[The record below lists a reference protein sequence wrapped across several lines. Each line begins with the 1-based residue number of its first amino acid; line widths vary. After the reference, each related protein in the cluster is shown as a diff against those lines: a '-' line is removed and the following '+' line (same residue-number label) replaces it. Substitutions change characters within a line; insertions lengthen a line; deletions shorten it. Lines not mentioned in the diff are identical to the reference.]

1 MRGAGMCGGPA
12 FLSAAKLAASPTKEE
27 AERENHYHPSGNAV
41 PLRRD
46 TPRGQANRFH
56 PHDGFPARGPSQPD
70 ARGQTA
76 RRGRGGFD
84 FVNPTQF
91 APNEDFGRY
100 PRAFERDCEMMKDV
114 PVDLVFAP
122 EPDAMYPAGAQ
133 TWVEAT
139 EITKGL
145 CGAHRPGHFRGVTTV
160 VAKLFNIVKPH
171 YAMFGEKDF
180 QQLRAIQRMVKDLN
194 FDLEIVPMPTV
205 RESDGLAMSSRNAY
219 LSADERKRALSLSAA
234 LEAARSEFSAGAR
247 DPRALVRAACAVLS
261 ATPELRIEYIEAVDS
276 ESLASI
282 ARIERPVVVGPRHGL
297 DEA

>member
-1 MRGAGMCGGPA
+1 MEIIANPA
-12 FLSAAKLAASPTKEE
+12 DMQRHSETVRCSGKRIAFIPTMGFLHEGHLSLMHEGRRRADVVVASI
-27 AERENHYHPSGNAV
+27 
-41 PLRRD
+41 
-46 TPRGQANRFH
+46 
-56 PHDGFPARGPSQPD
+56 
-70 ARGQTA
+70 
-76 RRGRGGFD
+76 

-100 PRAFERDCEMMKDV
+100 PRAFERDCEMMREV
-114 PVDLVFAP
+114 PVDVVFAP
-122 EPDAMYPAGAQ
+122 QPAAMYGEGAQ

-139 EITKGL
+139 EITQGL

-180 QQLRAIQRMVKDLN
+180 QQLRAIQRMVRDLD

-205 RESDGLAMSSRNAY
+205 READGLAMSSRNAY
-219 LSADERKRALSLSAA
+219 LSGEERRRALSLSAA
-234 LEAARSEFSAGAR
+234 LEAARSEFAAGAR

-276 ESLASI
+276 ESLKRI
-282 ARIERPVVVGPRHGL
+282 ERIERPVVVAIAAHIGKTRLIDNAVFAP
-297 DEA
+297 AA

>member
-1 MRGAGMCGGPA
+1 MKIVKTPAEMQCRSDAIRRVGKRIAFIPTMGFLHEGHLSLMREGRRRAEVVV
-12 FLSAAKLAASPTKEE
+12 ASI
-27 AERENHYHPSGNAV
+27 
-41 PLRRD
+41 
-46 TPRGQANRFH
+46 
-56 PHDGFPARGPSQPD
+56 
-70 ARGQTA
+70 
-76 RRGRGGFD
+76 

-100 PRAFERDCEMMKDV
+100 PRAFERDCEMMTDV

-122 EPDAMYPAGAQ
+122 EPDAMYPSGAQ

-139 EITKGL
+139 DITKGL

-219 LSADERKRALSLSAA
+219 LSVDERKRALSLSAA
-234 LEAARSEFSAGAR
+234 LEAARREFSAGAR
-247 DPRALVRAACAVLS
+247 DPARAGACRMRGAERDARAPDRIHRGGRFGLSRVDRADRAACGGGNRGARGQD
-261 ATPELRIEYIEAVDS
+261 AAYRQRGLRAFTGIG
-276 ESLASI
+276 
-282 ARIERPVVVGPRHGL
+282 R
-297 DEA
+297 

>member
-1 MRGAGMCGGPA
+1 VKIVKTPAEMQCRSDAIRRAGKRIAFIPTMGFLHEGHLSLMREGRRRAEVVV
-12 FLSAAKLAASPTKEE
+12 ASI
-27 AERENHYHPSGNAV
+27 
-41 PLRRD
+41 
-46 TPRGQANRFH
+46 
-56 PHDGFPARGPSQPD
+56 
-70 ARGQTA
+70 
-76 RRGRGGFD
+76 

-100 PRAFERDCEMMKDV
+100 PRAFERDCEMMTDV

-122 EPDAMYPAGAQ
+122 EPDAMYPSGAQ

-219 LSADERKRALSLSAA
+219 LSSTEREDALALSLA
-234 LEAARSEFSAGAR
+234 LRAAREKHRA
-247 DPRALVRAACAVLS
+247 DPCCTEEVVFAATRVLKRMKGV
-261 ATPELRIEYIEAVDS
+261 AIEYVEAVDA
-276 ESLASI
+276 ETLARHPSLDRPILI
-282 ARIERPVVVGPRHGL
+282 AIAARVGKTRLIDNVVLNP
-297 DEA
+297 

>member
-1 MRGAGMCGGPA
+1 VKIITTPAEMQCRSDAIRRAGKRIAFIPTMGFLHEGHLSLMREGRR
-12 FLSAAKLAASPTKEE
+12 LAEVVVASI
-27 AERENHYHPSGNAV
+27 
-41 PLRRD
+41 
-46 TPRGQANRFH
+46 
-56 PHDGFPARGPSQPD
+56 
-70 ARGQTA
+70 
-76 RRGRGGFD
+76 

-114 PVDLVFAP
+114 PVDFVFAP

-133 TWVEAT
+133 TWAEAV

-234 LEAARSEFSAGAR
+234 LEAARSEFAAGAR

-282 ARIERPVVVGPRHGL
+282 ARVEQPVVVAIAAHVGKTRLIDNAIFAPPP
-297 DEA
+297 A

>member
-1 MRGAGMCGGPA
+1 MKIITTPAEMQCRSDAIRGASKRIA
-12 FLSAAKLAASPTKEE
+12 FIPTM
-27 AERENHYHPSGNAV
+27 GF
-41 PLRRD
+41 L
-46 TPRGQANRFH
+46 
-56 PHDGFPARGPSQPD
+56 HDGHLSLMREG
-70 ARGQTA
+70 
-76 RRGRGGFD
+76 RRRAEVVVASI

-100 PRAFERDCEMMKDV
+100 PRAFERDCEMMQDV

-133 TWVEAT
+133 TWVEAQ

-180 QQLRAIQRMVKDLN
+180 QQLRAIQRMVKDVN

-219 LSADERKRALSLSAA
+219 LSPDERARA
-234 LEAARSEFSAGAR
+234 
-247 DPRALVRAACAVLS
+247 RALVL
-261 ATPELRIEYIEAVDS
+261 
-276 ESLASI
+276 
-282 ARIERPVVVGPRHGL
+282 GL
-297 DEA
+297 DAASRAFAAGERRARELERLAREPVENVASSVDYVEVRDADTLAFLDKDAGSRAVVAVACRIGSTRLIDNVVLGEDPPPLEPGPSAEVPS

>member
-1 MRGAGMCGGPA
+1 MPNVKIITTPAEMQCRSDAIRRAGKRIAFIPTMGFLHEGHLSLMREGRRRAEVVV
-12 FLSAAKLAASPTKEE
+12 ASI
-27 AERENHYHPSGNAV
+27 
-41 PLRRD
+41 
-46 TPRGQANRFH
+46 
-56 PHDGFPARGPSQPD
+56 
-70 ARGQTA
+70 
-76 RRGRGGFD
+76 

-91 APNEDFGRY
+91 APNE
-100 PRAFERDCEMMKDV
+100 RDCEMMKEV

-145 CGAHRPGHFRGVTTV
+145 CGAHRAGHFRGVTTV

-180 QQLRAIQRMVKDLN
+180 QQLRAIQRMVRDLN

-219 LSADERKRALSLSAA
+219 LSPDERRRGLSLSAA
-234 LEAARSEFSAGAR
+234 LEAARGEFAAGAR

-261 ATPELRIEYIEAVDS
+261 ATPEVRIEYIEAVDS

-282 ARIERPVVVGPRHGL
+282 ARIEKPVVVAIAAHVGKTRLIDNAVFAPP
-297 DEA
+297 AV

>member
-1 MRGAGMCGGPA
+1 MKIITTPAEMQCRSDAIRRAGKRIAFIPTMGFLHEGHLSLMREGRRRAEVVV
-12 FLSAAKLAASPTKEE
+12 ASI
-27 AERENHYHPSGNAV
+27 
-41 PLRRD
+41 
-46 TPRGQANRFH
+46 
-56 PHDGFPARGPSQPD
+56 
-70 ARGQTA
+70 
-76 RRGRGGFD
+76 

-100 PRAFERDCEMMKDV
+100 PRAFERDCEMMQDV

-133 TWVEAT
+133 TWVEAL

-180 QQLRAIQRMVKDLN
+180 QQLRAIQRMVRDLN
-194 FDLEIVPMPTV
+194 FDLEIVPMPIV

-219 LSADERKRALSLSAA
+219 LSADERRRALALSRALAA
-234 LEAARSEFSAGAR
+234 AHEAFGAGER
-247 DPRALVRAACAVLS
+247 DPRALVRTACGVLR
-261 ATPELRIEYIEAVDS
+261 AGGGIELEYVEAVDS
-276 ESLASI
+276 ETLT
-282 ARIERPVVVGPRHGL
+282 RIETVERPVVLAIAVRIGKTRLIDNAVFAPRPVL
-297 DEA
+297 N